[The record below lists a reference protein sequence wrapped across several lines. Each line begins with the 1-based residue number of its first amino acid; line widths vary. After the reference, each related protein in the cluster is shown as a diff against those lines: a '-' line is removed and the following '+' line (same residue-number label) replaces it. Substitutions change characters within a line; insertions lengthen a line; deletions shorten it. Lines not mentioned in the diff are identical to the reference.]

1 MEKIIN
7 LACPTTFWMSNDS
20 YIVRIVYLSYTSKD
34 LHMVADIDLRDK
46 RCVVYDKEDVNG
58 IISGFIGS
66 GCSFKDFRK
75 MNTTGC
81 DLSIINNAREIIS
94 DNNLKIHVESALF
107 YHFSYMNVPYL
118 SAEEIADYMNSKGL
132 ADVIEQPCPDRNNL
146 YCGIT
151 NDLDRRME
159 EHRNNDFE
167 IAGEKVL
174 ACVCRDAATAK
185 EVESLMGNNNYDI
198 GGNPGAGGSNDSSIV
213 YLLKKKTIAG
223 R

>member
-1 MEKIIN
+1 MEKITN
-7 LACPTTFWMSNDS
+7 LACPTTFWMSSDS
-20 YIVRIVYLSYTSKD
+20 NILRIVYLSYTSKD
-34 LHMVADIDLRDK
+34 LSMVADINLRDK
-46 RCVVYDKEDVNG
+46 CYIIYDKKDSNS
-58 IISGFIGS
+58 IICRFVGS

-94 DNNLKIHVESALF
+94 DDNLKIHVESALF
-107 YHFSYMNVPYL
+107 YHFSYIDVSLL
-118 SAEEIADYMNSKGL
+118 SAEEVANYMNSIGL
-132 ADVIEQPCPDRNNL
+132 AEVIEQPYPDRNNL

-167 IAGEKVL
+167 IAKEKVL
-174 ACVCRDAATAK
+174 ACVCRNADVAK
-185 EVESLMGNNNYDI
+185 EVESLMRDNNYDI
-198 GGNPGAGGSNDSSIV
+198 GGNPGAGGGDDSSIV
-213 YLLKKKTIAG
+213 YLLKKRSIAG